1 MAGDW
6 ISYLLQFSYL
16 GVFLI
21 SLVGAMSIIIPI
33 PYTFVILTLG
43 MKGVM
48 DPLLLTFAGGLGS
61 SIGELSGYLLGYYG
75 RAMISEKRQRKINFI
90 VRILENRYG
99 PLVIF
104 LFALTPLPDDLLFIP
119 LGVLRYKFVKA
130 FIPCFFGKLLMC
142 AILAYG
148 GQLYYGVLS
157 AIFGKGTF
165 EVELITSVITA
176 VILIFI
182 FVAMFKIDWEKVLG
196 KYIGEES
203 ERKVEGDSR
212 PPRS

>member
-1 MAGDW
+1 MLGDW
-6 ISYLLQFSYL
+6 IDYLLQFSYL

-21 SLVGAMSIIIPI
+21 SLIGTMSIIIPI

-43 MKGVM
+43 MRGVM
-48 DPLLLTFAGGLGS
+48 DPLLLTVAGGLGS
-61 SIGELSGYLLGYYG
+61 GIGEFFGYLLGYYG
-75 RAMISEKRQRKINFI
+75 RALVSEKRQKKMDYI

-99 PLVIF
+99 LVIVF

-130 FIPCFFGKLLMC
+130 FIPCFLGKLLMC

-148 GQLYYGVLS
+148 GKLYYDVLV
-157 AIFGKGTF
+157 AVFGKGTF
-165 EVELITSVITA
+165 EAELITSVITA
-176 VILIFI
+176 IILIFV

-196 KYIGEES
+196 KYMGEGKEN
-203 ERKVEGDSR
+203 
-212 PPRS
+212 

>member
-1 MAGDW
+1 MTGDW
-6 ISYLLQFSYL
+6 ISYLLQFGYL
-16 GVFLI
+16 GVFAI
-21 SLVGAMSIIIPI
+21 SVVGAMSIVIPI

-43 MKGVM
+43 MEGSL
-48 DPLLLTFAGGLGS
+48 DPLLLTVAGGLGS
-61 SIGELSGYLLGYYG
+61 AVGEFSGYVLGYYG
-75 RAMISEKRQRKINFI
+75 RAVISEKRQRKIDFI

-99 PLVIF
+99 PVVIF

-148 GQLYYGVLS
+148 GKLYYDVLS
-157 AIFGKGTF
+157 SVFGKGTF
-165 EVELITSVITA
+165 EIELLTSVITA
-176 VILIFI
+176 ITLILI

-196 KYIGEES
+196 KYIGK
-203 ERKVEGDSR
+203 ERKG
-212 PPRS
+212 

>member
-1 MAGDW
+1 MIEDW
-6 ISYLLQFSYL
+6 INYLLQLSYL

-48 DPLLLTFAGGLGS
+48 DPLLLTVAGGLGS
-61 SIGELSGYLLGYYG
+61 AIGELSGYVLGYYG
-75 RAMISEKRQRKINFI
+75 RTFISEKRQKKIDYI
-90 VRILENRYG
+90 VRVLKDRYG
-99 PLVIF
+99 PVVIF

-130 FIPCFFGKLLMC
+130 FVPCFLGKLSMC

-148 GQLYYGVLS
+148 GQLYYDILS
-157 AIFGKGTF
+157 AIFGRGTL
-165 EVELITSVITA
+165 EIEILTSVITA
-176 VILIFI
+176 VLLILI

-196 KYIGEES
+196 KYIGKEG
-203 ERKVEGDSR
+203 ERKS
-212 PPRS
+212 

>member
-1 MAGDW
+1 MTGDW
-6 ISYLLQFSYL
+6 ISYLLQFGYL
-16 GVFLI
+16 GVFAI
-21 SLVGAMSIIIPI
+21 SVVGAMSIIIPI

-43 MKGVM
+43 MEGSL
-48 DPLLLTFAGGLGS
+48 DPLLLTVAGGLGS
-61 SIGELSGYLLGYYG
+61 AVGEFSGYVLGYYG
-75 RAMISEKRQRKINFI
+75 RAVISEKRQRKIDFI

-99 PLVIF
+99 PVVIF

-148 GQLYYGVLS
+148 GKLYYDALS
-157 AIFGKGTF
+157 SVFGKGTF
-165 EVELITSVITA
+165 EIELLTSVITA
-176 VILIFI
+176 ITLILI

-196 KYIGEES
+196 KYIGK
-203 ERKVEGDSR
+203 ERKD
-212 PPRS
+212 

>member
-1 MAGDW
+1 MIGDW
-6 ISYLLQFSYL
+6 ISYLLQFGYL
-16 GVFLI
+16 GVFAI
-21 SLVGAMSIIIPI
+21 SVVGAMSIIIPI

-43 MKGVM
+43 MEGSL
-48 DPLLLTFAGGLGS
+48 DPLLLTVAGGLGS
-61 SIGELSGYLLGYYG
+61 AVGEFSGYVLGYYG
-75 RAMISEKRQRKINFI
+75 RAVVSEKRQRKINYL

-99 PLVIF
+99 PVVIF

-148 GQLYYGVLS
+148 GKLYYDVLS
-157 AIFGKGTF
+157 SVFGKGTF
-165 EVELITSVITA
+165 EIELLTSVITA
-176 VILIFI
+176 ITLILI

-196 KYIGEES
+196 KYIGK
-203 ERKVEGDSR
+203 ERKD
-212 PPRS
+212 